1 MLNHVPH
8 MRSYLYI
15 VQLTYGLVCAVSAF
29 SISDV
34 YALQII
40 DSRGDP
46 TVEVVVVTE
55 GGGVGRAAAPSGAS
69 RGSYE
74 SLELR
79 DGGKRY
85 GGKGVLRAVENVNK
99 VIAPAIK
106 GLDSSMYRYVDR
118 KLVELDGTPNKSR
131 LGANSLTATSL
142 ANVKAAADTLG
153 VPLFQFLGG
162 FKANL
167 LPTPLMNLI
176 NGGAHAGNELSFQ
189 EFMILP
195 VGADKFSE
203 ALRVAV
209 EIYKELRKYLKERYG
224 PSAINVGDEGGYA
237 PPMRKVTEALE
248 ALVSSVRRAGYSEEA
263 DVFLALD
270 VAASQ
275 IYDADKGV
283 YKVDGKELSSSDMV
297 EFYGELV
304 DIYPIKIIEDPF
316 HEEGFEEFSELRNAV
331 RGRVLLIGDDLTVT
345 NVERIKKA
353 LASNSIDGCIIKINQ
368 VGTLAES
375 EDCIKMLMSSGRKAI
390 ISHRSGETEDNA
402 IAHISVAYETGL
414 IKTGAPARGERTAKY
429 NELLRIEYWLGEEA
443 RYAGK
448 SKLI

>member
-1 MLNHVPH
+1 MVYF
-8 MRSYLYI
+8 M
-15 VQLTYGLVCAVSAF
+15 SA
-29 SISDV
+29 ISDV

-46 TVEVVVVTE
+46 TVEVVVITE

-69 RGSYE
+69 KGKYE

-79 DGGKRY
+79 DGGRSY
-85 GGKGVLRAVENVNK
+85 GGRGVLRAVENVNK
-99 VIAPAIK
+99 FVAPALK
-106 GLDSSMYRYVDR
+106 GLDSTLYRFIDR
-118 KLVELDGTPNKSR
+118 KLVELDGTSNKSR
-131 LGANSLTATSL
+131 LGANALTAVSL

-153 VPLFQFLGG
+153 LPLFQFLGG
-162 FKANL
+162 FKVNL

-176 NGGAHAGNELSFQ
+176 NGGAHAGNDLPFQ

-195 VGADKFSE
+195 VGADKFSD
-203 ALRVAV
+203 ALKIAI
-209 EIYKELRKYLKERYG
+209 ELYKELRKYLKERYG

-237 PPMRKVTEALE
+237 PPMRKVSEALD
-248 ALVSSVRRAGYSEEA
+248 ALINSIKRAGYSEGV

-275 IYDADKGV
+275 IFDESKNV
-283 YKVDGKELSSSDMV
+283 YRVDGKELSTSDMI
-297 EFYGELV
+297 EYYREL
-304 DIYPIKIIEDPF
+304 IHLYPIKVIEDPL
-316 HEEGFEEFSELRNAV
+316 HEEAFKEFSELRKYV
-331 RGRVLLIGDDLTVT
+331 KGHTLLIGDDLTVT
-345 NVERIKKA
+345 NVDRVRRA
-353 LASNSIDGCIIKINQ
+353 LSEDSIDGCIVKINQ
-368 VGTLAES
+368 VGTLSES
-375 EDCIKMLMSSGRKAI
+375 EDCVKMLMDSGKRAI

-429 NELLRIEYWLGEEA
+429 NELLRIEYWLGGDA

-448 SKLI
+448 AKLP